1 MKVLCRTSIF
11 ILRGMLLTLVV
22 AGSLMGCS
30 SWWKGEEEGEFSYK
44 EPEPPPLVEP
54 ETIRT
59 HEFLRE
65 SPSGRL
71 YSLNPQS
78 IAIVAQPDFIAGS
91 DPRSYLRSEV
101 TRAKKAGA
109 SFLPLHYYVAP
120 DGLVYEGQST
130 EYAGELAHKRIQD
143 SLLVGILGDF
153 SQPTNFLPPPQEKT
167 MIQLCAWLCAQH
179 SINPGKI
186 IPANQVNPDAEP
198 LGVNLKNW
206 FGPTDLLRKRVQ
218 QTLDKAS
225 AEAAKQKEGGF
236 FFSGSSKEKRRPPD
250 INEDF

>member
-1 MKVLCRTSIF
+1 
-11 ILRGMLLTLVV
+11 
-22 AGSLMGCS
+22 
-30 SWWKGEEEGEFSYK
+30 
-44 EPEPPPLVEP
+44 
-54 ETIRT
+54 
-59 HEFLRE
+59 
-65 SPSGRL
+65 
-71 YSLNPQS
+71 
-78 IAIVAQPDFIAGS
+78 
-91 DPRSYLRSEV
+91 
-101 TRAKKAGA
+101 
-109 SFLPLHYYVAP
+109 
-120 DGLVYEGQST
+120 
-130 EYAGELAHKRIQD
+130 
-143 SLLVGILGDF
+143 
-153 SQPTNFLPPPQEKT
+153 